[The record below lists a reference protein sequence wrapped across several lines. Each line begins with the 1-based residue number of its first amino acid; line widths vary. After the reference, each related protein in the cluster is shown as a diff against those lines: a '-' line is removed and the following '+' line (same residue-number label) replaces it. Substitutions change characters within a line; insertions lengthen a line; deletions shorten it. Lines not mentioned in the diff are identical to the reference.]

1 MIYLLHPA
9 LAFVSPALSH
19 LISKSLHFSIVSYI
33 IPSFNTPMSHSEK
46 MVNEKVEVASSH
58 GHADKVEAV
67 ETVHTDGTV
76 DLVDTHAIGGELNE
90 MPSGYFRS
98 VNFIGTVIAVC
109 MGSICAYLGW
119 VLPANTL

>member
-1 MIYLLHPA
+1 MS
-9 LAFVSPALSH
+9 VSD
-19 LISKSLHFSIVSYI
+19 
-33 IPSFNTPMSHSEK
+33 K
-46 MVNEKVEVASSH
+46 MANEKVEVASSH
-58 GHADKVEAV
+58 GHEKVEAV